1 MAEPREKAGFSLDRL
16 LGNPELIAG
25 LLSLFGSRLT
35 GEGRTDEIPEPYRD
49 GAEAAAAPYDRRD
62 AGAAERE
69 ELPVSAEPEEGGAPP
84 EAAEGEEASIAVS
97 GMPSPPRGK
106 GRGRKREMLCALKP
120 YMSRNRCDMVD
131 RILHAA
137 DLVDLFRK

>member
-49 GAEAAAAPYDRRD
+49 GAEAAAAPYGRQD
-62 AGAAERE
+62 AGAAETE

-97 GMPSPPRGK
+97 GMPSPPVVSSVSAFQ
-106 GRGRKREMLCALKP
+106 L
-120 YMSRNRCDMVD
+120 SRSQVPDRVTFFSMVNFPSL
-131 RILHAA
+131 ISASS
-137 DLVDLFRK
+137 VSQPENT

>member
-35 GEGRTDEIPEPYRD
+35 GDGHTGDAAEPYPEETDVSARPEETVD
-49 GAEAAAAPYDRRD
+49 GEFPA
-62 AGAAERE
+62 
-69 ELPVSAEPEEGGAPP
+69 ELPVREETPDGAPEEREPG
-84 EAAEGEEASIAVS
+84 GEEAVAVS
-97 GMPSPPRGK
+97 GMPSPRGK

-120 YMSRNRCDMVD
+120 YMSRSRCDMVD

-137 DLVDLFRK
+137 DLVDLFRR